1 MVNIQIRGNLI
12 RLELKT
18 FPESEDFSLIIN
30 SNSQIDF
37 RNYIKKTVS
46 EHKVIYQNT
55 LPIIDSICEIHITSF
70 ENDNYYD
77 DGYTFFRSNLD
88 ELNCKNEDFK
98 IPVEVLK
105 NDYFLL
111 DIKSG
116 YGAGFETEI
125 MDLNYENFE
134 TEALK
139 VFETK
144 IFGSQNN
151 IMHSLKLN
159 YLDLQDLKRNK
170 FDFAKKQT
178 YLIKKKQDD
187 LLYLS
192 AKKMGGQVEFL
203 RSIDWE

>member
-12 RLELKT
+12 QLDLKT
-18 FPESEDFSLIIN
+18 FPQNETFNKIIN
-30 SNSQIDF
+30 SDSNDDIKD
-37 RNYIKKTVS
+37 YIRKTITKQ
-46 EHKVIYQNT
+46 KVIYRNT
-55 LPIIDSICEIHITSF
+55 LPIIDSNSELHITSF

-88 ELNCKNEDFK
+88 ELKCKNEDFK
-98 IPVEVLK
+98 IPIKVLK
-105 NDYFLL
+105 NDHFLL
-111 DIKSG
+111 NIKTG

-144 IFGSQNN
+144 MFGNQSN

-187 LLYLS
+187 LFFLS
-192 AKKMGGQVEFL
+192 SKKISGQVEFL
-203 RSIDWE
+203 RSIDW

>member
-18 FPESEDFSLIIN
+18 IPESENFNSIIN
-30 SNSQIDF
+30 SNSQTDF
-37 RNYIKKTVS
+37 RNYLKETKS
-46 EHKVIYQNT
+46 EQKVIYQNT
-55 LPIIDSICEIHITSF
+55 LPLIDSICEIHITSF

-98 IPVEVLK
+98 IPIEVLK

-111 DIKSG
+111 NIKSG

-144 IFGSQNN
+144 MFGNQNN

-170 FDFAKKQT
+170 FDFAKTRT
-178 YLIKKKQDD
+178 YLIKKKQED
-187 LLYLS
+187 LFFLS

-203 RSIDWE
+203 KSIDW

>member
-12 RLELKT
+12 HLELKT
-18 FPESEDFSLIIN
+18 IPESKDFSSTIN

-37 RNYIKKTVS
+37 RNYIKKTIS
-46 EHKVIYQNT
+46 EQKVIYQNT
-55 LPIIDSICEIHITSF
+55 LPVIDSNCEIHITSF

-98 IPVEVLK
+98 IPIKVLK
-105 NDYFLL
+105 NDHFLL
-111 DIKSG
+111 NIKTG

-144 IFGSQNN
+144 MFGNQSN

-170 FDFAKKQT
+170 FDFAKKET

-187 LLYLS
+187 LFFLS
-192 AKKMGGQVEFL
+192 SKKISGQVEFL
-203 RSIDWE
+203 RRIDW